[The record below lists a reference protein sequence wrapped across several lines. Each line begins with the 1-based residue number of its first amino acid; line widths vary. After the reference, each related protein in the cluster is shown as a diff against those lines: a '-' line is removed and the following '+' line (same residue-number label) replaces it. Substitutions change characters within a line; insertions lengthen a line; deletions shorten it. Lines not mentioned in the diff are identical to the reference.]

1 MDICDVVFFYDN
13 NKFFR
18 QFAIYKNNSFYYL
31 SNDFPD
37 WFKLKVLNEKETLS
51 IYNCNL
57 KKVLTKPK

>member
-51 IYNCNL
+51 IYN
-57 KKVLTKPK
+57 